1 MLRLAVVDDDSAT
14 RQLLCSY
21 LEQYRQECGEPIKV
35 TEFTDGDELVEAY
48 RSQFDLILLDVEMK
62 FLDGMSTARAIR
74 QMDAEVIIIFITNMA
89 QYAIQ
94 GYEVDAL
101 DYVLKPVSYFALTQR
116 INRAIQ
122 KMHRREKRYFT
133 ISVRGGTVKLET
145 GDIYYVE
152 SFKHQLTYHTRS
164 GDFVASGT
172 IQQAEE
178 TLPSGGFF
186 RSGKSYL
193 VNLDH
198 VDGVRGGF
206 AVIHGDQLP
215 ISRAKKTAFLEALA
229 DHVSGVK

>member
-21 LEQYRQECGEPIKV
+21 LEQYRQEYGEPVKV

-122 KMHRREKRYFT
+122 KMHRREKQYFT
-133 ISVRGGTVKLET
+133 ISVRGGTVKLEA

-164 GDFVASGT
+164 GDFVANDT

-178 TLPSGGFF
+178 TLPSDRFF

-206 AVIHGDQLP
+206 AVVHGEQLP